1 VAQSRPLDFGGG
13 QGALIPGKSA
23 SKGLD
28 FMKAR
33 HALLIGSV
41 GLCSF
46 TVASA
51 YAQDEKE
58 EAAAEEE
65 GAEAGGD
72 DAAADEAAP
81 EESGDEPSDEKTDEA
96 AKDEPMAGEGDTTE
110 ERTDG
115 SPVEVPG
122 KSYMFLGLRY
132 RGIIVPTFMMNMFG
146 EGGDGVYVHAFGPE
160 FSIRKDNFEYNFSVW
175 YADYGMEPTPWKAKD
190 DPIEAYEIVESKL
203 KVLYLTADF
212 LWSSDLSP
220 QFAINYGMGAGVGFV
235 FGDLYRTQ
243 AMPPTAGAPTADFV
257 KCPAPGA
264 HPYCDTDNDHY
275 DGYSEPSWAD
285 GGSKPIIFP
294 WLALQTGVR
303 FKPHKNF
310 VTRLDLG
317 FGTSGFFFG
326 LGADYGL

>member
-1 VAQSRPLDFGGG
+1 
-13 QGALIPGKSA
+13 
-23 SKGLD
+23 
-28 FMKAR
+28 MKAR

-41 GLCSF
+41 GLCTFSIS
-46 TVASA
+46 SA
-51 YAQDEKE
+51 QAQDETK
-58 EAAAEEE
+58 EAADEA
-65 GAEAGGD
+65 GGSEAGGD
-72 DAAADEAAP
+72 DAAATEAAP
-81 EESGDEPSDEKTDEA
+81 EESGDKASEAKGDEA
-96 AKDEPMAGEGDTTE
+96 AKEEPMAMEPDSE
-110 ERTDG
+110 ERGGG
-115 SPVEVPG
+115 SPLEVPG

-160 FSIRKDNFEYNFSVW
+160 FSIRKDNFEYNFSIW

-190 DPIEAYEIVESKL
+190 DPIDAYEIVESKL

-220 QFAINYGMGAGVGFV
+220 QFAINYGMGAGIGFV
-235 FGDLYRTQ
+235 FGDLYRQQ
-243 AMPPTAGAPTADFV
+243 ATPPTTGAPPGEWV
-257 KCPAPGA
+257 PCPGPGQA
-264 HPYCDTDNDHY
+264 QYCDNDNDHY
-275 DGYSEPSWAD
+275 GDYSEPSWAD

>member
-1 VAQSRPLDFGGG
+1 
-13 QGALIPGKSA
+13 
-23 SKGLD
+23 
-28 FMKAR
+28 MKAR

-41 GLCSF
+41 GLSTF
-46 TVASA
+46 SLASA
-51 YAQDEKE
+51 HAQDETKE
-58 EAAAEEE
+58 AGAEEG
-65 GAEAGGD
+65 GAEAEAGD
-72 DAAADEAAP
+72 DAAGDEAAP
-81 EESGDEPSDEKTDEA
+81 EESGDKAADEKGDEA
-96 AKDEPMAGEGDTTE
+96 KKDEPMEGSSAE
-110 ERTDG
+110 ERGG
-115 SPVEVPG
+115 SSPLEVPG

-160 FSIRKDNFEYNFSVW
+160 FSIRKDNFEYNFSIW
-175 YADYGMEPTPWKAKD
+175 YADYGMDPTPWKAKD

-220 QFAINYGMGAGVGFV
+220 QFAINYGMGAGIGFV
-235 FGDLYRTQ
+235 FGDLFREQ
-243 AMPPTAGAPTADFV
+243 ATPPPGDPNAPPGEWV
-257 KCPAPGA
+257 KCPGPNQA
-264 HPYCDTDNDHY
+264 PYCDDDNEHY
-275 DGYSEPSWAD
+275 DGYSEPSWAN

-294 WLALQTGVR
+294 WLAVQTGLR

-310 VTRLDLG
+310 VARLDLG